1 MASLTIAFTIC
12 LANPGSILGI
22 DVLYVFFFCYVQI
35 SLTASIMMC
44 SDLSDR
50 HFGLIE
56 WVDCIRKPIQYFKKT
71 WKLTDEQFEDV
82 YNAIKHKIAHE
93 VANVEV

>member
-1 MASLTIAFTIC
+1 
-12 LANPGSILGI
+12 
-22 DVLYVFFFCYVQI
+22 
-35 SLTASIMMC
+35 MC

-56 WVDCIRKPIQYFKKT
+56 WVDCIRKPIQYFKTT
-71 WKLTDEQFEDV
+71 WILTDEQFEDV